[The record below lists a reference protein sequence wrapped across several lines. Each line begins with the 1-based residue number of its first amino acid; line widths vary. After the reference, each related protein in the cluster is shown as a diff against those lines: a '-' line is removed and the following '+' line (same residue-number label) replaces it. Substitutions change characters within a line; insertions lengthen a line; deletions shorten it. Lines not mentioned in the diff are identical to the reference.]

1 MFKVKFGPKVPIN
14 INIHIVI
21 ACVHNSGQIV
31 YRKSYYTLSLRREK
45 HPRKSGGRGE
55 DGNYLVLGNFDLF
68 VGHFGLH
75 VSPIVA
81 HPFIRP

>member
-31 YRKSYYTLSLRREK
+31 YRKSYYTLSLHRETSETERGK
-45 HPRKSGGRGE
+45 MATILCFGR
-55 DGNYLVLGNFDLF
+55 FDPL
-68 VGHFGLH
+68 
-75 VSPIVA
+75 VSPIMA
-81 HPFIRP
+81 LFIRS